1 MGISDFNRNLNPML
15 EFRNIDLTIKNRKIL
30 HNYNLKINTGEK
42 VIFSAASGK
51 GKTSVFR
58 TLLGFQTP
66 DKGKI
71 LLNGTELN
79 ARSVKDFRCNM
90 AYLSQDI
97 DLQRIKLSEVLNEL
111 YCYELNKHLIRNN
124 AEINLLL
131 DKFRLSE
138 EYFHK
143 NIADLSG
150 GERQRIGL
158 ILCILLHRPVWLLDE
173 PTSALDDELKKQVS
187 EYILTRKET
196 ILIISHDKQWF
207 ESDKLRVERW

>member
-1 MGISDFNRNLNPML
+1 ML
-15 EFRNIDLTIKNRKIL
+15 EFRDLDLTIRNRKIF
-30 HNYNLKINTGEK
+30 HNYNLKIAAGEK
-42 VIFSAASGK
+42 IIFSAASGK
-51 GKTSVFR
+51 GKTTLFR

-79 ARSVKDFRCNM
+79 AGSVKDFRSNM

-97 DLQRIKLSEVLNEL
+97 DLPRIKFTEILDEL
-111 YCYELNKHLIRNN
+111 YCYELNKHLIRDNS
-124 AEINLLL
+124 EINLLL
-131 DKFRLSE
+131 DKFQLGE
-138 EYFHK
+138 EYLHK
-143 NIADLSG
+143 KIAELSG

-173 PTSALDDELKKQVS
+173 PTSALDDDMKKQIS

-207 ESDKLRVERW
+207 ESDKLRIERW

>member
-1 MGISDFNRNLNPML
+1 I
-15 EFRNIDLTIKNRKIL
+15 
-30 HNYNLKINTGEK
+30 
-42 VIFSAASGK
+42 IFSAASGK
-51 GKTSVFR
+51 GKTTLFR

-79 ARSVKDFRCNM
+79 AGSVKDFRSNM

-97 DLQRIKLSEVLNEL
+97 DLPRIKFTEILDEL
-111 YCYELNKHLIRNN
+111 YCYELNKHLIRDNS
-124 AEINLLL
+124 EINLLL
-131 DKFRLSE
+131 DKFQLGE
-138 EYFHK
+138 EYLHK
-143 NIADLSG
+143 KIAELSG

-173 PTSALDDELKKQVS
+173 PTSALDDDMKKQIS